1 MLTEQSYTSPEHPS
15 PLWGAGGDWKCTMT
29 KLPRHERVRLHPYV
43 DRELAKRLA
52 EYRAASGIASSAV
65 IQAALRQYL
74 DRTSDTALIL
84 RRLDRL
90 GRADARAHRD
100 LELLSEAF
108 AVWVKVWFAHTPGVS
123 DEAKESARRTAESR
137 FAQFV
142 EHVVERF
149 TGGHRFLD
157 DLPREVLAD
166 EVELA
171 NLAAGAPATA
181 SADSPE
187 GRDGE

>member
-1 MLTEQSYTSPEHPS
+1 
-15 PLWGAGGDWKCTMT
+15 MT
-29 KLPRHERVRLHPYV
+29 KLPRSERVRLHPYV
-43 DRELAKRLA
+43 PRELAKRLA
-52 EYRAASGIASSAV
+52 QYRAASGIASSAV
-65 IQAALRQYL
+65 VQAALRQYL

-90 GRADARAHRD
+90 GRAEARAHRD

-108 AVWVKVWFAHTPGVS
+108 AVWVRLWFAHTPGIT
-123 DEAKESARRTAESR
+123 DDAKESARRTAERR

-166 EVELA
+166 EVELSS
-171 NLAAGAPATA
+171 LAAQRRSSAPGDPPT
-181 SADSPE
+181 
-187 GRDGE
+187 GTDGE

>member
-1 MLTEQSYTSPEHPS
+1 
-15 PLWGAGGDWKCTMT
+15 
-29 KLPRHERVRLHPYV
+29 VRLHPYV
-43 DRELAKRLA
+43 PRELAKRLA
-52 EYRAASGIASSAV
+52 QYRAASGIASSAV
-65 IQAALRQYL
+65 VQAALRQYF

-90 GRADARAHRD
+90 GRGDARAHRD

-108 AVWVKVWFAHTPGVS
+108 AVWVRLWFAHTPSVS
-123 DEAKESARRTAESR
+123 DDAKEPARRTAERR

-171 NLAAGAPATA
+171 NLAEGARAPA
-181 SADSPE
+181 SSDPPW
-187 GRDGE
+187 GLDGE

>member
-1 MLTEQSYTSPEHPS
+1 
-15 PLWGAGGDWKCTMT
+15 MT
-29 KLPRHERVRLHPYV
+29 KLPRNERVRLHPYV

-52 EYRAASGIASSAV
+52 EYSAASGIASSTV
-65 IQAALRQYL
+65 VQAALRQYL

-108 AVWVKVWFAHTPGVS
+108 AVWVRLWFAHTPGIT
-123 DEAKESARRTAESR
+123 DDAKESARRTAERR

-142 EHVVERF
+142 EYVVERF

-166 EVELA
+166 EVELSS
-171 NLAAGAPATA
+171 LAAQRRAPAPGDPPT
-181 SADSPE
+181 
-187 GRDGE
+187 GTDGE

>member
-1 MLTEQSYTSPEHPS
+1 
-15 PLWGAGGDWKCTMT
+15 MT
-29 KLPRHERVRLHPYV
+29 KLPRHERVRIHPYV

-52 EYRAASGIASSAV
+52 EYGAASGIASSAV
-65 IQAALRQYL
+65 VQAALRQYF

-90 GRADARAHRD
+90 GRGDARAHRD

-108 AVWVKVWFAHTPGVS
+108 AVWVRLWFAHTPSVS
-123 DEAKESARRTAESR
+123 DDAKESARRTAERR

-171 NLAAGAPATA
+171 NLAADARAPA
-181 SADSPE
+181 SSDPP
-187 GRDGE
+187 GGLDGE

>member
-1 MLTEQSYTSPEHPS
+1 VAR
-15 PLWGAGGDWKCTMT
+15 GAGGGREYSMNKIGRRD
-29 KLPRHERVRLHPYV
+29 RVRLHPYV

-52 EYRAASGIASSAV
+52 EYSAASGIASTAV
-65 IQAALRQYL
+65 VQAALRQYL
-74 DRTSDTALIL
+74 DRTSDNALIL
-84 RRLDRL
+84 PRLDRL

-108 AVWVKVWFAHTPGVS
+108 AVWVKVWFAHTPRTS
-123 DEAKESARRTAESR
+123 DDAKESARRTAESR
-137 FAQFV
+137 FTQFV
-142 EHVVERF
+142 AHVVERF

-171 NLAAGAPATA
+171 NLAAEMPLPAPAAPPT
-181 SADSPE
+181 
-187 GRDGE
+187 GTHGE